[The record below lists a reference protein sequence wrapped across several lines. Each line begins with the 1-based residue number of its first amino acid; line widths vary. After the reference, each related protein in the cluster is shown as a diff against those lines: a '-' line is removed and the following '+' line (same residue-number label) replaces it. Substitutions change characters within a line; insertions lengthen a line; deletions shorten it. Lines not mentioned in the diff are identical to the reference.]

1 MLHCTNSG
9 FYQTRT
15 HKNDHKLPSSS
26 TLTNNN
32 IFLLNRITGLTSSHA
47 GAYQKTLVGFG
58 NFLIRTL
65 IPTTISATPYCK
77 ALIVKLFFYQIIV
90 LADTSS
96 LSFSDLMTTVA
107 SYVFPEHGCHWE
119 GGGNYYWNYL
129 FQLLSRFQSAEFWIY
144 KLFWEIYHNSRPG
157 WAPCGYYLLYFPLC
171 SLYYPSWWSRIG
183 ENIIY
188 RLFFI
193 CHTIL
198 FLFHS
203 PLDYWLLRQL
213 IHQLL

>member
-32 IFLLNRITGLTSSHA
+32 IFLSNRITGLTSSHA
-47 GAYQKTLVGFG
+47 GVYQKSLVGFG

-65 IPTTISATPYCK
+65 VPTTISATPYCK
-77 ALIVKLFFYQIIV
+77 ALIVNLFFYQIIV

-107 SYVFPEHGCHWE
+107 SYVFPEHECHWE
-119 GGGNYYWNYL
+119 GGRRKP
-129 FQLLSRFQSAEFWIY
+129 LL
-144 KLFWEIYHNSRPG
+144 KLFVST
-157 WAPCGYYLLYFPLC
+157 
-171 SLYYPSWWSRIG
+171 S
-183 ENIIY
+183 
-188 RLFFI
+188 
-193 CHTIL
+193 
-198 FLFHS
+198 FLFPICGVLNLQTVLGNLS
-203 PLDYWLLRQL
+203 
-213 IHQLL
+213 